1 MTMGFDEI
9 KVVHF
14 SGERSPAE
22 WCLGG
27 YINQMP
33 TFEDFVRNVLLEKML
48 MLLRKDISSGKG
60 SQRDEGVVAER
71 LKDLTCRAAV
81 EWKEQLDSLL
91 NSTPS
96 LVDAIKMSLK
106 KGPGPELARRRR
118 SLGMLGTCRQTWT
131 RRALKTRFGSKRS
144 RLFAGQYPSGSWLCN
159 ECGNVNYP
167 NRAVCNLNG
176 CKSRRPHSHQ
186 SEQVSS

>member
-1 MTMGFDEI
+1 
-9 KVVHF
+9 
-14 SGERSPAE
+14 
-22 WCLGG
+22 
-27 YINQMP
+27 
-33 TFEDFVRNVLLEKML
+33 ML

-71 LKDLTCRAAV
+71 LEDVTCRAAV

-91 NSTPS
+91 NSNTS

-118 SLGMLGTCRQTWT
+118 TLGTLGTSRQTPT

-144 RLFAGQYPSGSWLCN
+144 RLCAGQYPSGSWLCN

-167 NRAVCNLNG
+167 NRAVCNFNG
-176 CKSRRPHSHQ
+176 CKSCRPHSHQ
-186 SEQVSS
+186 SEQDSS